1 MKQSLFT
8 LYNKLK
14 EEFIEALKQELEG
27 KSFPI
32 EINYEYMLSDHTL
45 KNLNMIN
52 YEKGKYYV
60 LVCYTDEY
68 LDVDEQWE
76 KLRDLSIDDLYNIGD
91 KL

>member
-27 KSFPI
+27 KNFPI
-32 EINYEYMLSDHTL
+32 EINYEYMLSDNTL

>member
-14 EEFIEALKQELEG
+14 EEFIETLKQELEG
-27 KSFPI
+27 KNFPI
-32 EINYEYMLSDHTL
+32 EINYEYMLSDNTL